1 MSLSATKRINKD
13 QSIAVSI
20 EYRAAKMFWDKFSS
34 LKGFQDNRQ
43 RPNIILKHSFSVAC
57 RSITGLSLAE
67 VGSIIDK
74 DHATILHSEKNHESN
89 LMYLNGYKNV
99 YNEVY
104 QGLLKVLQYE
114 DDVTSAEDC
123 MTIKELRYRLISTSQ
138 KLREKI
144 YEVNNLKQGY
154 KIGLSE
160 ENEFLK
166 KHAKQVHERNKKL
179 EKELARV
186 KNLL

>member
-1 MSLSATKRINKD
+1 MSLSATKRINKS

-20 EYRAAKMFWDKFSS
+20 EYRAAKMFWDRFST
-34 LKGFQDNRQ
+34 LKGFEDNRQ

-74 DHATILHSEKNHESN
+74 DHATVLHSEKNHESN
-89 LMYLNGYKNV
+89 LMYLNGYKNI
-99 YNEVY
+99 YNEIY

-123 MTIKELRYRLISTSQ
+123 MTVKELRYRLVSTSQ
-138 KLREKI
+138 RLREKI
-144 YEVNNLKQGY
+144 NQINDLKQGY
-154 KIGLSE
+154 KLGLTE
-160 ENEFLK
+160 ENAFLK
-166 KHAKQVHERNKKL
+166 KHNKQLYERNKKL